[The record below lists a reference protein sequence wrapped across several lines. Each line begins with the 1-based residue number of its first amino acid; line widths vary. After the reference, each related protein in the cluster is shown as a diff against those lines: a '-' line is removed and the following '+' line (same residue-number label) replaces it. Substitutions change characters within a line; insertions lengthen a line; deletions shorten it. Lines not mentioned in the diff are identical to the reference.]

1 MNKYFNSDIWNSFR
15 VSGSIATFLYISF
28 IGVPLLA
35 LLYAAISDED
45 FFVSLSNPI
54 VYKALYLS
62 LYTSAISM
70 FIIVIVGTPV
80 GYVLA
85 HNRKGIFRIIDILIE
100 LPIVL
105 PPVVAGIALLMA
117 FGNNGIIGQFLAGIG
132 IRLPFTTVAV
142 IFAQIFVSA
151 PFYVRAA
158 RIGFQSV
165 PSTYEDIAQT
175 LGSPPMETFW
185 RISLPLTWQALL
197 GGLALSW
204 ARALSE
210 FGATIMFAGSIMGK
224 TQTLPLATLRAMETD
239 ITFAIAISVLALLI
253 SMAILLFLGLI
264 VSNSSSYGR
273 SA

>member
-1 MNKYFNSDIWNSFR
+1 MKKYFNADIWDSFR
-15 VSGSIATFLYISF
+15 ISGSIATFLYISF
-28 IGVPLLA
+28 IGVPILA

-45 FFVSLSNPI
+45 FWGSLSNPM

-70 FIIVIVGTPV
+70 FIIVVIGTPI
-80 GYVLA
+80 GYLLA
-85 HNRKGIFRIIDILIE
+85 HNRKGIFRIVDILIE

-117 FGNNGIIGQFLAGIG
+117 FGNNGIMGKFLSDIG
-132 IRLPFTTVAV
+132 ISLPFTTVAV
-142 IFAQIFVSA
+142 IFAQIFVAA
-151 PFYVRAA
+151 PFYVRSA
-158 RIGFQSV
+158 RIGFQGV
-165 PSTYEDIAQT
+165 PRTYEDIAQT
-175 LGSPPMETFW
+175 LGSTPMETFW

-210 FGATIMFAGSIMGK
+210 FGATIMFAGSIIGK

-239 ITFAIAISVLALLI
+239 ITFAITISVLALFL
-253 SMAILLFLGLI
+253 SMAILVFLGL
-264 VSNSSSYGR
+264 VATR
-273 SA
+273 STDRRSI